1 MGFDLFAHNGNPSD
15 DSGYFRANIWSW
27 PGILDL
33 IAETGVMSDEA
44 LISMSFNDGY
54 SVSEEEATLIA
65 DRIEANIK
73 NMDNQMSFV
82 PMELNEVA
90 KQMHSVINGFVA
102 QMGQEGVDITPERP
116 MYSTQV
122 SHVREFIRFA
132 RESGGFDVC

>member
-33 IAETGVMSDEA
+33 IAETGVMSEDA

-65 DRIEANIK
+65 DRIEASIK
-73 NMDNQMSFV
+73 GMDNQMSFV
-82 PMELNEVA
+82 PMQLNKVMGEMQSA
-90 KQMHSVINGFVA
+90 INGFVEKI
-102 QMGQEGVDITPERP
+102 GQEGVDIKPERP

-122 SHVREFIRFA
+122 AHVREFIKFA
-132 RESGGFDVC
+132 RNSGGFDVC